1 MEKRNYRI
9 SKSQYLKGIQCP
21 KALWLYRHRPDLAPE
36 ISESQ
41 QYLFDIGH
49 EIGKLAQQYF
59 RGGIEITAEHYEID
73 KSIKSTKSA
82 IKQGQ
87 NILFEATACSK
98 DGAYSRIDILKKVKG
113 GDAWDLIEVKAST
126 SVKDYHIDDI
136 TLQRY
141 AFLNAGYRIR
151 KSILMYVNNEY
162 VRSGELDLKKMFK
175 QEGCTKL
182 VDKKIGQVKGNVKKL
197 IETINKK
204 NEPPMEIGDQCSSPF
219 DCDYMGYCWDH
230 VPDYSVYDIFKG
242 NKLNDLLS
250 ENILSVSDIPDDFKV
265 TDRQQIDIDSFKRN
279 RIYKDKKRIKE
290 FLSSLTYPLYYLD
303 YETINHAIPLFDNTS
318 PYQLI
323 PFQFSLH
330 IQKKKGGKLKHVEFL
345 YTEQGDPRPEL
356 IKSLLE
362 NCGEKGSVVV
372 YNKGF
377 ESRINSELGQ
387 AFPKFKNR
395 LKQINQRMVDVM
407 IPFKSRFL
415 YHPKMEGS
423 ASLKDV
429 LPAFVPGMS
438 YDDLAISDGES
449 ASMLYL
455 SCIKDMVSEEEKNKI
470 YKDLRKYCKQDTFA
484 EVKLLEVLYRNGL

>member
-1 MEKRNYRI
+1 MAIKIYRI
-9 SKSQYLKGIQCP
+9 SKSQYLKGIQCS

-41 QYLFDIGH
+41 QFLFDIGN

-59 RGGIEITAEHYEID
+59 RSGIEIEAEYYEVD
-73 KSIKSTKSA
+73 KSIKSTKKA
-82 IKQGQ
+82 IKQGDK
-87 NILFEATACSK
+87 ILFEATACSK
-98 DGAYSRIDILKKVKG
+98 DGAYSRIDILKKVRG
-113 GDAWDLIEVKAST
+113 SDFRDLIEVKAST
-126 SVKDYHIDDI
+126 SAKDYHIDDI
-136 TLQRY
+136 ALQRY

-162 VRSGELDLKKMFK
+162 VRSGELDLKKLFK
-175 QEGCTKL
+175 QEDCTKL
-182 VDKKIGQVKGNVKKL
+182 VDKKIGQVKRNVKKL
-197 IETINKK
+197 IETINNK
-204 NEPPMEIGDQCSSPF
+204 NEPPMEIGGQCSSPF
-219 DCDYMGYCWDH
+219 DCDYKGYCWDH
-230 VPDYSVYDIFKG
+230 VPDYSVYNIFKG

-250 ENILSVSDIPDDFKV
+250 ENILNIPDIPGDFNV
-265 TDRQQIDIDSFKRN
+265 TDRQLIEVNSFKRN

-303 YETINHAIPLFDNTS
+303 YETINPAIPLFDNTS

-330 IQKKKGGKLKHVEFL
+330 IQKIKGGKLKHVEFL

-377 ESRINSELGQ
+377 ESRVNNELGQ

-395 LKQINQRMVDVM
+395 LKQINERMVDVM

-415 YHPKMEGS
+415 YHPKMKGS

-429 LPAFVPGMS
+429 LPAFVPKMS
-438 YDDLAISDGES
+438 YDDLAISDGGS
-449 ASMLYL
+449 ASILYF
-455 SCIKDMVSEEEKNKI
+455 SCIKNLVSEADKNKI
-470 YKDLRKYCKQDTFA
+470 YNNLKDYCCQDTLA
-484 EVKLLEVLYRNGL
+484 EVKLIEVLNKNS